1 MVKSKYQDNFEFIC
15 WMKKFYESNPPSSM
29 RDYNP
34 VMRRNNSEI
43 DLTFLE
49 KLGSKPQGSK
59 ESLGKNQF
67 MAPRN
72 SSRDLSNRPMSL
84 NKNNSNLSFLS
95 NKENE
100 LLEKIKDE
108 KYMHYDVLKAER
120 EFFFGKLR
128 DIDHL
133 LDNFDRNKQVK
144 DLVGDIRNILYMTP
158 DKTVTIGEDGTL
170 KFEEVQEN
178 VVNIKEINYNNGG
191 NYDGSMQIE

>member
-1 MVKSKYQDNFEFIC
+1 
-15 WMKKFYESNPPSSM
+15 M

-34 VMRRNNSEI
+34 IMRRNNSEI

-49 KLGSKPQGSK
+49 KLGSKPQGNK

-133 LDNFDRNKQVK
+133 LDNFDRNKQVN
-144 DLVGDIRNILYMTP
+144 DLIGDIRNILYMTP

-170 KFEEVQEN
+170 KFEEAQEN
-178 VVNIKEINYNNGG
+178 VVNIKEINFNNGG
-191 NYDGSMQIE
+191 NYNGSMQIE